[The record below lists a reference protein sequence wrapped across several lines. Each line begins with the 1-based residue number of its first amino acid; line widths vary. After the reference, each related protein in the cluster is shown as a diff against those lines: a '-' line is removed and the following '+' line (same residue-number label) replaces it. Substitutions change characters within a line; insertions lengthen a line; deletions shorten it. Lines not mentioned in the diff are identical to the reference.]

1 MQNILVLQFACTVA
15 GDEAEAKLARQ
26 FPLVIAGKLRATGVV
41 ETLFI
46 SLRDTVDGVV
56 HFVNSTYTPDLAA
69 LREIAAGQGVR
80 YVLFGKTGA
89 GERITIDAQLYDAE
103 QEAIVFRKFFETYA
117 GYTIDALDE
126 IAWRTLQQVYTGTL
140 AEEQRIALFR
150 RETASW
156 EAFLYYLMAEDDYY
170 GLQNGIIPPD
180 LMLPVNA
187 YIEAMKIDPT
197 MQDAERGLAVL
208 LIEAIERKLMPP
220 ERILETLT
228 TVVDNF
234 PGTAV
239 IAQILVSLLLAM
251 ERLTE
256 AAAEARRALET
267 SPQSVAL
274 HRLLSDILVVEGRTG
289 EAEQLLRNAA
299 DQYATADFL
308 TLLADF
314 YRMCREENLLPRAA
328 EEEHRARTRAEEIR
342 RREDMASLP
351 VMTDRECSLN

>member
-1 MQNILVLQFACTVA
+1 MQNILVLQFACTVP

-41 ETLFI
+41 ETLFT

-69 LREIAAGQGVR
+69 LKEIAAEQGVR

-103 QEAIVFRKFFETYA
+103 REAVVFRKFFETYA

-126 IAWRTLQQVYTGTL
+126 IAWRTLQQVYTGEL

-170 GLQNGIIPPD
+170 GLQHGVIPPD

-197 MQDAERGLAVL
+197 MQEAERGLAVL
-208 LIEAIERKLMPP
+208 LIEAIEQKLLPP
-220 ERILETLT
+220 DQVLETLS
-228 TVVDNF
+228 TVVDTF

-239 IAQILVSLLLAM
+239 TAHILVTLLFAM
-251 ERLTE
+251 ERFSE
-256 AAAEARRALET
+256 AAAAARRALET
-267 SPQSVAL
+267 SPQSAAL
-274 HRLLSDILVVEGRTG
+274 HRLLSDTLLMEEKLD
-289 EAEQLLRNAA
+289 EAEQLLRTAA
-299 DQYATADFL
+299 ETHETPEL
-308 TLLADF
+308 LMVLADF
-314 YRMCREENLLPRAA
+314 YQFCREENLLPHAA
-328 EEEHRARTRAEEIR
+328 EEERRARDRAAEIR
-342 RREDMASLP
+342 RREEVTSLP
-351 VMTDRECSLN
+351 VMTDRDCSLN

>member
-1 MQNILVLQFACTVA
+1 MQNILVLQFACTTA

-41 ETLFI
+41 ETLFT

-56 HFVNSTYTPDLAA
+56 HFVNSTYAPDMAA
-69 LREIAAGQGVR
+69 LKEIATEQGVR

-103 QEAIVFRKFFETYA
+103 QEAVVFRKFFETYA

-126 IAWRTLQQVYTGTL
+126 IAWRTLQQVYTGAL
-140 AEEQRIALFR
+140 AEEQRIALFK

-170 GLQNGIIPPD
+170 GLQHGIIPSD

-208 LIEAIERKLMPP
+208 LIEAIEQKLLSP
-220 ERILETLT
+220 EKILETLSM
-228 TVVDNF
+228 VVDTF
-234 PGTAV
+234 PGAAV
-239 IAQILVSLLLAM
+239 IAQVLVSLLFAM
-251 ERLTE
+251 ERLPE
-256 AAAEARRALET
+256 AAAEARRALEA

-274 HRLLSDILVVEGRTG
+274 HRLLSDILIIEGRVG
-289 EAEQLLRNAA
+289 EAEQLLHTAA
-299 DQYATADFL
+299 DVHATAEFL

-314 YRMCREENLLPRAA
+314 YRICREENLLPRAA
-328 EEEHRARTRAEEIR
+328 EEERRARGRAEETR

-351 VMTDRECSLN
+351 VMTDRDCSLN